1 MKKAFTRILAM
12 TLCLMLPVL
21 TGAMAEV
28 KTIADPPITLSAHI
42 HWNDIYVLSDDWIV
56 TQEAGRMTGVNLKG
70 TASAMTANSTEA
82 FNLMIA
88 GRDIPDLVGG
98 KSNDLNKYG
107 QEGAFLPLNDLI
119 DQYAPTIKAFF
130 DENPDIVSAI
140 TAPDGNIYYI
150 PFVYGN
156 DVSEAWFIRED
167 WLNKLGLEAPTTV
180 EELHDVLS
188 AFTTQDPNG
197 NGQQDE
203 IGYFTRIASG
213 NTLIG
218 LLSLFGVNSYW
229 HVGKD
234 GQVAYGQYTPQFKSA
249 MQEISQ
255 WYAEG
260 LIDPE
265 IFTRGAKARDML
277 FPENNG
283 GVIHDWIP
291 STTGFNAKMEGL
303 VENFKIVGMLPPKDI
318 NGDQW
323 EVASRDRL
331 NGYGW
336 AIGAGTQYAKEA
348 MEYMDFWWTEEG
360 RRLQTY
366 GVEGVTYTMVDGE
379 PVYTDAVLNAS
390 TSINDYMR
398 RIGGQVESMASLH
411 DASYERFMM
420 DDIGFETTQMYA
432 NSGLINSLY
441 PKVGALAFSEE
452 ELETITN
459 KFPTCETYMNEM
471 LQKWTFDGSTI
482 EAEFDTYMH
491 NLAAMGMD
499 EVVAAYQSAYD
510 RAKANQ

>member
-1 MKKAFTRILAM
+1 MKKTLSRTLTAM
-12 TLCLMLPVL
+12 LCMVLMLGTCAV
-21 TGAMAEV
+21 ADV
-28 KTIADPPITLSAHI
+28 KTIADPPVTLTAHI
-42 HWNDIYVLSDDWIV
+42 HWNDVYVLSDEWIV

-88 GRDIPDLVGG
+88 GREIPDLVGG

-119 DQYAPTIKAFF
+119 DQHAPTIKAFF
-130 DENPDIVSAI
+130 EENPDIVSAI
-140 TAPDGNIYYI
+140 TAPDGNIYHI

-156 DVSEAWFIRED
+156 QVSEAWFIRQD
-167 WLNKLGLEAPTTV
+167 WLDKVGMQTPTTV
-180 EELHDVLS
+180 EELHDVLL
-188 AFTTQDPNG
+188 AFRTQDANG

-203 IGYFTRIASG
+203 IGYFTRIGTG

-218 LLSLFGVNSYW
+218 LLSLMGVNSYW
-229 HVGKD
+229 HIGKD
-234 GQVAYGQYTPQFKSA
+234 GKVAYGQYTPQFKTA
-249 MQEISQ
+249 MQEISK
-255 WYAEG
+255 WYADG

-291 STTGFNAKMEGL
+291 STTGFNAKMEG
-303 VENFKIVGMLPPKDI
+303 VVDGFQIVGMLPPKDI
-318 NGDQW
+318 NGEQW

-331 NGYGW
+331 NGFGW
-336 AIGAGTQYAKEA
+336 SIGAGTKYAKEA
-348 MEYMDFWWTEEG
+348 MEYMDFWWTQEG

-366 GVEGVTYTMVDGE
+366 GVEDVTYTMVDGE
-379 PVYTDAVLNAS
+379 PVYTEAVLGSS

-398 RIGGQVESMASLH
+398 KIGGMIESMASLH

-420 DDIGFETTQMYA
+420 DDIGFETTEMYA
-432 NSGLINSLY
+432 ASGLVNSIY
-441 PKVGALAFSEE
+441 PKVGALAFSES

-459 KFPTCETYMNEM
+459 KFPTCETYMNET
-471 LQKWTFDGSTI
+471 LQKWTFDGSAI
-482 EAEFDTYMH
+482 EVEFDAYMQ

-499 EVVAAYQSAYD
+499 DVVAAYQSAYD
-510 RAKANQ
+510 RANAK